1 MKTLAVALLFALSLC
16 SAGLAARAEARS
28 RVAITSAP
36 GGLAAPELLADGG
49 GKGDGGSGGDKG
61 GDKGGDDDERDEE
74 ELRVTGRAA
83 LELVDPGAAQDVL
96 RLRLAAR
103 H

>member
-28 RVAITSAP
+28 HVRIAAGGLSAP
-36 GGLAAPELLADGG
+36 VLLADGG
-49 GKGDGGSGGDKG
+49 GKGGGDGGSGGDKG
-61 GDKGGDDDERDEE
+61 GDGDDDERDEE

-83 LELVDPGAAQDVL
+83 LDLVDPGAAQDVL
-96 RLRLAAR
+96 RLRLAAGR
-103 H
+103 